1 MEETKLLLD
10 VNEKPTIGKWIILA
24 IQHVFAMFG
33 ATILVPIL
41 VNSSAG
47 TEVLTIPVALAT
59 SGIGTLIYILCTK
72 GRSPVYLGSS
82 FAFIAPLAATYLKG
96 GISGAMTG
104 IMVVGL
110 IYVIFATLIH
120 FIGKDWIHKLLPHV
134 VIGPMIM
141 IIGLGLAPN
150 AISQIGLGTD
160 TQIEWKGV
168 IVALITFLTTAI
180 VMVRGKG
187 FLKIVPFLIGIVVG
201 YIASICLGLVDFTPV
216 AEAAFFSIPNFI
228 LPFVN
233 YAPNFSAI
241 LTIAPI
247 ALVTMA
253 EHIGDHTALSS
264 IIGKDLLR
272 NPGLDRTL
280 LGDGIATFV
289 AGMLGGP
296 ANTTYG
302 ENTSVVGMT
311 KVASVWVIGLAA
323 IIAIC
328 LAFLGKFTAIISTI
342 PNPVLGGVSLLL
354 YGFISVNGLKVLI
367 ENHIDFGKSKNIVV
381 ASTMLVLGLGGAA
394 ISIVSGDLSVTISG
408 MSLAAI
414 VGILLNLLLPA
425 EKDNKVEKTDKEN
438 KELIEEKNDENNE
451 VNSQDKIDNTKV
463 VAESISEKK
472 IEEKKMNIN
481 VLENPIIEHKLSIIR
496 NKNTGTKEFREII
509 TEIAIFLCYEAMKD
523 AKLKEVEIETP
534 LCKTNARV
542 LEEDNYAFVPILR
555 AGTGMLDGLL
565 QVIPNAK
572 IGHIG
577 LYRNE
582 ETLEPVKYYYK
593 MPKDISNRE
602 VLILDPMLATGGSA
616 ADTIKC
622 LKEDGVKKIK
632 FLSIISAP
640 EGIKKLNEEYP
651 DVELYT
657 AAIDEKLNEHG
668 YILPGLGDAG
678 DRIFGTK

>member
-1 MEETKLLLD
+1 MDETKLLLD

-82 FAFIAPLAATYLKG
+82 FAFIAPLAAAYLKG

-216 AEAAFFSIPNFI
+216 AEAAFFSMPNFI

-233 YAPNFSAI
+233 YIPNFSAI

-264 IIGKDLLR
+264 IIGKELLR

-414 VGILLNLLLPA
+414 VGILLNLLLPD
-425 EKDNKVEKTDKEN
+425 EKEN
-438 KELIEEKNDENNE
+438 KPEKVEEENNDTKEEKSEVKSEDKMENTE
-451 VNSQDKIDNTKV
+451 VI
-463 VAESISEKK
+463 AETTAKEQIGIKN
-472 IEEKKMNIN
+472 MNIN